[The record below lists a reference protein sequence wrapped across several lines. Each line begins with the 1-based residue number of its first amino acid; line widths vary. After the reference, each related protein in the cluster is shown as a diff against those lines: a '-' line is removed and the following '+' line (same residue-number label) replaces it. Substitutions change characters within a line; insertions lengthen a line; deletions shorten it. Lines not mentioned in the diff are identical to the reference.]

1 MKDRI
6 IRVMKEEKMNASQ
19 FSEAIG
25 IQRAAI
31 SHILAGRNNPS
42 LDMIKKILN
51 KFATISPDWLL
62 SGEGEMRRTQGVP
75 KSAAATT
82 YDLFSQ
88 TSQPDS
94 PQANT
99 PQISKPGIRNVKNP
113 GSNPRTEAKL
123 AENPPNLSNIR
134 TETEVTDVKERE
146 EGVYG
151 SKQEPKEVI
160 RETIVYKERPEKTI
174 DKLLI
179 FYSDNTFE
187 SFIPEKH
194 NDNRK

>member
-6 IRVMKEEKMNASQ
+6 IRIMHEEKMNASQ

-42 LDMIKKILN
+42 LDMIKKILT
-51 KFATISPDWLL
+51 KFTTISPDWLL
-62 SGEGEMRRTQGVP
+62 SGEGEMRRAQGAP
-75 KSAAATT
+75 HLSAADTK

-88 TSQPDS
+88 SSQPDGQAH
-94 PQANT
+94 PQ
-99 PQISKPGIRNVKNP
+99 QIHRSGTRDVRNP
-113 GSNPRTEAKL
+113 GSNLRMEA
-123 AENPPNLSNIR
+123 NPVGNSPHPGAIR
-134 TETEVTDVKERE
+134 TETQFTDVNNKKG
-146 EGVYG
+146 GVYID
-151 SKQEPKEVI
+151 KQEANESI
-160 RETIVYKERPEKTI
+160 RETIVYKEHPEKTI
-174 DKLLI
+174 DKLMI

-194 NDNRK
+194 YDNRK